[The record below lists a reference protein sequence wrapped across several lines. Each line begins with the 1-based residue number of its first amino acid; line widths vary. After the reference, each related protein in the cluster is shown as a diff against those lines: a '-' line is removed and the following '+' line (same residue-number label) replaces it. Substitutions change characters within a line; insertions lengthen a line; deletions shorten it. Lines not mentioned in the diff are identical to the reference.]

1 MSDASN
7 GRKPAHNPWLVAIA
21 VTLAAFMEVL
31 DTTIVNVAL
40 PYIAGSLAASNDEAT
55 YTLTAYLVAN
65 GIVLTIAGWLSDTI
79 GRKRYFL
86 ICIGM
91 FTASSFLCGISQ
103 SLGQIIVF
111 RLMQGFF
118 GGGLQPSQQA
128 IILDTFPP
136 AKRGAA
142 FGVTAVATVVAPV
155 LGPTLGGYL
164 VEHSTWRWI
173 FFINVPVGIFTFFV
187 NAYLV
192 QDQPDEKKKRARGLD
207 YVGLSLIVI
216 GIGCMQVMIDRGE
229 VNGWFSSSFIQIMAV
244 IAFVATFGAIC
255 WLLTADEPV
264 VDLDVFKDKNFAI
277 GCLLIGAV
285 GALLYGGSVL
295 TPNFAQQVLGYT
307 ALDSGFILSPGG
319 VAVIVLIPVVGFATK
334 FVQTRYIIMLGFA
347 FTGAAMFYSSFL
359 APNIDFWTLVLM
371 RTLQTAPLAF
381 LFVPISTVAYL
392 TLPDKYRS
400 DGSALFSM
408 FRNVFGSVGISI
420 STAAVTERSQ
430 ADQAHLSSFMTPLRH
445 GYNLLIQ
452 ESEHTLRSLGRAA
465 SLVHQQAVAHTYQ
478 TFTKQA
484 QVLAY
489 GNVYQYAAVL
499 AFLVV
504 PLCLLISAKTA
515 QGEGGGGH

>member
-1 MSDASN
+1 MSADPN
-7 GRKPAHNPWLVAIA
+7 QGWKPAHNPWLIAIA

-86 ICIGM
+86 VCIGM
-91 FTASSFLCGISQ
+91 FTVSSFLCGISQ

-164 VEHSTWRWI
+164 VEHLTWRWI

-192 QDQPDEKKKRARGLD
+192 EDPPSEKKKRARGLD
-207 YVGLSLIVI
+207 YIGLSLIVI
-216 GIGCMQVMIDRGE
+216 GIGCMQIMIDRGE
-229 VNGWFSSSFIQIMAV
+229 DDGWLGSPFIRTMAV
-244 IAFVATFGAIC
+244 LAFLGIFGAIC
-255 WLLTADEPV
+255 WLLTAKKPII
-264 VDLDVFKDKNFAI
+264 DLDIFKDKNFAI
-277 GCLLIGAV
+277 GCVLIGAL
-285 GALLYGGSVL
+285 GALLYGSSVL
-295 TPNFAQQVLGYT
+295 VPNFAQQVLGYP
-307 ALDSGFILSPGG
+307 ALDAGFILSPGG
-319 VAVIVLIPVVGFATK
+319 VAVIVLIPVVGAAMK
-334 FVQTRYIIMLGFA
+334 FIQTRYIIMFGFA
-347 FTGAAMFYSSFL
+347 FMGCALYYSSWI
-359 APNIDFWTLVLM
+359 APNIDFRTLVIM
-371 RTLQTAPLAF
+371 RTLQTAALAF

-400 DGSALFSM
+400 DGAALFSM
-408 FRNVFGSVGISI
+408 FRNVFGSIGISL

-430 ADQAHLSSFMTPLRH
+430 ADQAHLSSFMTPLRQ
-445 GYNLLIQ
+445 GYNTLIQ
-452 ESEHTLRSLGRAA
+452 ETEQTLRSLGRAA
-465 SLVHQQAVAHTYQ
+465 SVVHQEAVAHTYQ
-478 TFTKQA
+478 TYTKQA

-489 GNVYQYAAVL
+489 GNVYQYTALV

-515 QGEGGGGH
+515 QGEGGGH

>member
-1 MSDASN
+1 MSGASD
-7 GRKPAHNPWLVAIA
+7 GWKPAHNPWLIAIA

-91 FTASSFLCGISQ
+91 FTVASFLCGLSQ
-103 SLGQIIVF
+103 SLGQIILF

-164 VEHSTWRWI
+164 VEHATWRWI
-173 FFINVPVGIFTFFV
+173 FFINVPVGILTLFV

-192 QDQPDEKKKRARGLD
+192 QDPPAAAEKRARGLD
-207 YVGLSLIVI
+207 YVGLALIVV
-216 GIGCMQVMIDRGE
+216 GIGCMQIMIDRGE
-229 VNGWFSSSFIQIMAV
+229 VNAWFSSSFIRIMAV
-244 IAFVATFGAIC
+244 VAFLGIFGAIC
-255 WLLTADEPV
+255 WLLTAKAPV
-264 VDLDVFKDKNFAI
+264 VDLMVFRDRNFAV

-285 GALLYGGSVL
+285 GALLYAGSVL
-295 TPNFAQQVLGYT
+295 IPQFAQQVLGYT

-319 VAVIVLIPVVGFATK
+319 VAVIVLIPLVGLMMK
-334 FVQTRYIIMLGFA
+334 VVQTRYLIMFGFA
-347 FTGAAMFYSSFL
+347 FMGAAMFYSSL
-359 APNIDFWTLVLM
+359 IAPDIDFRTLVWM
-371 RTLQTAPLAF
+371 RTLQTAALAF

-392 TLPDKYRS
+392 TLPQKYRS
-400 DGSALFSM
+400 DASALFSM
-408 FRNVFGSVGISI
+408 FRNVFGSVGISL
-420 STAAVTERSQ
+420 STAAVTERTQ
-430 ADQAHLSSFMTPLRH
+430 ADQAHLSTFMTPLRQ
-445 GYNLLIQ
+445 GYATLIQ
-452 ESEHTLRSLGRAA
+452 ETEQTLRSLGRAA
-465 SLVHQQAVAHTYQ
+465 SVVHQQAVAQTYQ
-478 TFTKQA
+478 TYTKQA
-484 QVLAY
+484 QILAY
-489 GNVYQYAAVL
+489 SNVYQYVALL

-504 PLCLLISAKTA
+504 PLCFLISARTA
-515 QGEGGGGH
+515 KAEGGGH

>member
-1 MSDASN
+1 MSGASDSW
-7 GRKPAHNPWLVAIA
+7 KPAHNPWLIAIA

-91 FTASSFLCGISQ
+91 FTLASFLCGLSQ

-136 AKRGAA
+136 ARRGAA

-173 FFINVPVGIFTFFV
+173 FFINVPVGIFTLFV
-187 NAYLV
+187 NAFLV
-192 QDQPDEKKKRARGLD
+192 QDPPGEKKKRARGLD
-207 YVGLSLIVI
+207 YVGLALIVV
-216 GIGCMQVMIDRGE
+216 GIGCMQIMIDRGE
-229 VNGWFSSSFIQIMAV
+229 VNAWFSSPFIRIMAV
-244 IAFVATFGAIC
+244 IAFLGIFGAIC
-255 WLLTADEPV
+255 WLLIADEPV
-264 VDLDVFKDKNFAI
+264 VDLTVFKDRNFAV

-285 GALLYGGSVL
+285 GALLYAGSVL
-295 TPNFAQQVLGYT
+295 IPQFAQQVLGYT

-319 VAVIVLIPVVGFATK
+319 RRRHRADPHRRHRDEGRPDPLRHHVRVRLHGLRDVLLELDCPGH
-334 FVQTRYIIMLGFA
+334 R
-347 FTGAAMFYSSFL
+347 
-359 APNIDFWTLVLM
+359 
-371 RTLQTAPLAF
+371 
-381 LFVPISTVAYL
+381 
-392 TLPDKYRS
+392 LPDVGSDAHAADGGARLPVRADLYRRLPDPARPLPQRCVGTFLDVPQRVRLDRDLALHRRGHGADAS
-400 DGSALFSM
+400 RPGPALGVHDAAAPGLQPADPGERAHAALAGAGGRPSAPAG
-408 FRNVFGSVGISI
+408 RG
-420 STAAVTERSQ
+420 
-430 ADQAHLSSFMTPLRH
+430 AHLSDL
-445 GYNLLIQ
+445 
-452 ESEHTLRSLGRAA
+452 
-465 SLVHQQAVAHTYQ
+465 HQA
-478 TFTKQA
+478 
-484 QVLAY
+484 
-489 GNVYQYAAVL
+489 G
-499 AFLVV
+499 
-504 PLCLLISAKTA
+504 PSARL
-515 QGEGGGGH
+515 